1 MYVQTKYHKRSIM
14 VRGGQSKNDN
24 AEIDRLFRL
33 VTPNWVCNKE
43 SEDLRAIII
52 NNEWFNCGLQPATIE
67 QYKVALRKWL
77 RRNLQMTQ
85 LTYMLFVH

>member
-1 MYVQTKYHKRSIM
+1 M

-33 VTPNWVCNKE
+33 VTPNWVGNKE

-52 NNEWFNCGLQPATIE
+52 NNEWFNCGLKPATVE

-77 RRNLQMTQ
+77 R
-85 LTYMLFVH
+85 YS